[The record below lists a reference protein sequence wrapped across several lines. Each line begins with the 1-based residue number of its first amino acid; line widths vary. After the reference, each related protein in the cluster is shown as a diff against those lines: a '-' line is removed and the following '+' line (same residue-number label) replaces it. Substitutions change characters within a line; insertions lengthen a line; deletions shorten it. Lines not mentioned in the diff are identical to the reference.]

1 MKVIKKINNNVALC
15 LDNNNRELMAIGAG
29 IGFPKVP
36 YELTD
41 LKKIERTFYGVN
53 SRYIQLINEIPEDII
68 ILTANVLDYA
78 SMMVEYELPS
88 NLVFTLA
95 DHINFAI
102 ERHNKQM
109 PVKLSIYHDV
119 RHLHKLE
126 VKIGEYALDLI
137 HVKLGIKLFPD
148 EALGIAMHLINCYPS
163 QTKDNL
169 KEYHVIEDITKIIEE
184 DFNISID
191 RTSTSYARFI
201 SHMQYFLRR
210 ENSGDNRNTEN
221 LKILDSVKKEYPKSY
236 DSAKEIISFI
246 KQRYGWEPN
255 SEELLY
261 IMLHINRLCSRE
273 NCYH

>member
-1 MKVIKKINNNVALC
+1 MRVIKKINNNVALC
-15 LDNNNRELMAIGAG
+15 LDNNDRELMAIGPG

-53 SRYIQLINEIPEDII
+53 SRYLQLINEIPEDII
-68 ILTANVLDYA
+68 KLTANVLDYA
-78 SMMVEYELPS
+78 SMLVEYELPA

-102 ERHNKQM
+102 ERYNKQM

-137 HVKLGIKLFPD
+137 KVKFGVELYPD
-148 EALGIAMHLINCYPS
+148 EALGIAMHLINCNSS
-163 QTKDNL
+163 QTSDSL
-169 KEYHVIEDITKIIEE
+169 KEYKVFDDITKIIEE
-184 DFNISID
+184 DFNLSIN
-191 RTSTSYARFI
+191 RKSTNYARFI
-201 SHMQYFLRR
+201 SHMQYFIRR
-210 ENSGDNRNTEN
+210 ENSENTHNTDN
-221 LKILDSVKKEYPKSY
+221 LKILESVKMEYPKSY
-236 DSAKEIISFI
+236 ESAKEIIEYI

-273 NCYH
+273 DCYH

>member
-210 ENSGDNRNTEN
+210 ESSGDNRNTEN

-236 DSAKEIISFI
+236 DSAKEIIRFI

-273 NCYH
+273 DCYH